1 MIIFRDLSY
10 NRLQQWRGNIS
21 TVLPSLESVNFTGN
35 QFFLPDK
42 NLLRLDSLLDIY
54 GIVWSTACGEC
65 YLIRT
70 ELLKSFNDSESPCI
84 LDDEYY
90 SFADEIKYGKS
101 LLFVREGFSPQ
112 CLCEHKDCDMTEKG
126 IPYNMALNTLPRKL
140 FYVEYVFGSTAVVLN
155 FVVVLI
161 TFGSQSMRKSTSF
174 VLIGNIGLCDILMG
188 IYSILIGRFTVYEFI
203 VNESHY
209 PDTDTF
215 VNKYC
220 TIMGVIFTGA
230 QITSVSTS
238 FLATLE
244 RYLSIVYCMNPQA
257 RLRKTTALWCLVAIW
272 SAAIAFSLL
281 PVFQVGGL
289 RYHGEFTCMMPF
301 LNGPELTDT
310 SMTGF
315 AVASLLV
322 LFYLVSFAMY
332 FHIFLHVRKAGIS
345 AGVKRKASLAKNI
358 LKMVLT
364 NFLFFVIPMVCTLLF
379 VYKYKDL
386 MEAFNVDSLTKL
398 RIYFIML
405 SWLPVVFLSV
415 NSCLNPFL
423 CAFRHPKFRGELHAF
438 INRCKC
444 NCFKTS
450 SNELFEAWTLKA
462 SKRVDL
468 NCTDA
473 IVREENFIDRYRSL
487 GTLTSKL

>member
-1 MIIFRDLSY
+1 M
-10 NRLQQWRGNIS
+10 
-21 TVLPSLESVNFTGN
+21 
-35 QFFLPDK
+35 
-42 NLLRLDSLLDIY
+42 DIY

-70 ELLKSFNDSESPCI
+70 ELLKSSNDSESPCI
-84 LDDEYY
+84 LDDENY
-90 SFADEIKYGKS
+90 SFADEIKYGQS

-112 CLCEHKDCDMTEKG
+112 CLCEREDCEATEIS
-126 IPYNMALNTLPRKL
+126 IPYDMELNTLPRKL
-140 FYVEYVFGSTAVVLN
+140 FYVEYFVGSTAVVLN
-155 FVVVLI
+155 LVVVLI
-161 TFGSQSMRKSTSF
+161 TFGSQSMRKTTSF

-188 IYSILIGRFTVYEFI
+188 IYSILIGRFTVYELI

-220 TIMGVIFTGA
+220 NIMGVIFTWA

-244 RYLSIVYCMNPQA
+244 RYLSIVHCMNPKA

-272 SAAIAFSLL
+272 SAALAFSLL

-301 LNGPELTDT
+301 INGPELTDT

-358 LKMVLT
+358 LVMVLT

-379 VYKYKDL
+379 VYKYEDL
-386 MEAFNVDSLTKL
+386 IEAFNVDSLRKL
-398 RIYFIML
+398 QIYFIMF
-405 SWLPVVFLSV
+405 SWLPVAFLSV

-423 CAFRHPKFRGELHAF
+423 CAFRHPKFRRELHAF

-450 SNELFEAWTLKA
+450 RKELFEAWTLKA
-462 SKRVDL
+462 SKSVDL
-468 NCTDA
+468 NSSDA
-473 IVREENFIDRYRSL
+473 IFREENFIGRYRSL
-487 GTLTSKL
+487 DTLTSKL